1 MALYDVYIIIIYIH
15 LVDGIGIRA
24 KMNYDYKVA
33 GAEDLI
39 SVLVRGIEE
48 GTCGNHQQPKG
59 AYIMSETLN
68 KKEVDQL
75 MDLFNKIKLDLS
87 DNSFPTRTNR
97 LEAVENMKKVLEIH
111 NYVIS
116 EYEPEEEEIKMPFP
130 DARDQHLI
138 NKNLNKATGGK

>member
-1 MALYDVYIIIIYIH
+1 MSN
-15 LVDGIGIRA
+15 IGD
-24 KMNYDYKVA
+24 KMRYNLKDYLT
-33 GAEDLI
+33 E
-39 SVLVRGIEE
+39 
-48 GTCGNHQQPKG
+48 
-59 AYIMSETLN
+59 
-68 KKEVDQL
+68 KEVNKL

-87 DNSFPTRTNR
+87 DDSFPTRTNR

-116 EYEPEEEEIKMPFP
+116 EYEPEAQDDEIKMPFP

>member
-1 MALYDVYIIIIYIH
+1 MINNTKELN
-15 LVDGIGIRA
+15 
-24 KMNYDYKVA
+24 K
-33 GAEDLI
+33 
-39 SVLVRGIEE
+39 
-48 GTCGNHQQPKG
+48 
-59 AYIMSETLN
+59 MSEHLN
-68 KKEVDQL
+68 KKEIDQL

-87 DNSFPTRTNR
+87 DSSFPTRTNR

-116 EYEPEEEEIKMPFP
+116 EYEPEAQDEEIKMPFP